1 MKQNKMKLNSMKH
14 LMKQTIL
21 GLGLLFSLTA
31 CNHQKT
37 PRSTAD
43 VDSVSAEF
51 GQDSTVYGVCG
62 ESTAMHTLELIK
74 DDGDTVRYFIEDDE
88 RAEPIVKGGLLTG
101 DRMAVVGH
109 MKDGELV
116 ADNIINL
123 TALLGRWTSI
133 DKNFEIQEGGVIA
146 SKVQEETNPWTS
158 WKIFNGHLLL
168 NKDTFKINNLGADSL
183 YLENVSGIFT
193 YKRQQ

>member
-1 MKQNKMKLNSMKH
+1 MKQNSMIY
-14 LMKQTIL
+14 LMKRTIL
-21 GLGLLFSLTA
+21 GLGLAFLLTA

-37 PRSTAD
+37 PRAMSA
-43 VDSVSAEF
+43 VDSMSAELA
-51 GQDSTVYGVCG
+51 QDSTVYGVCG
-62 ESTAMHTLELIK
+62 EGTAMHTLELIK
-74 DDGDTVRYFIEDDE
+74 DDGDTTRFFIEDGE
-88 RAEPIVKGGLLTG
+88 GAEPIVKGGLLTG

-109 MKDGELV
+109 TVDGELV
-116 ADNIINL
+116 ADNVINL

-133 DKNFEIQEGGVIA
+133 DKNFEIQEGGGVA
-146 SKVQEETNPWTS
+146 SNVQAETNPWTS

-168 NKDTFKINNLGADSL
+168 NTDTFKINNLGSDSL